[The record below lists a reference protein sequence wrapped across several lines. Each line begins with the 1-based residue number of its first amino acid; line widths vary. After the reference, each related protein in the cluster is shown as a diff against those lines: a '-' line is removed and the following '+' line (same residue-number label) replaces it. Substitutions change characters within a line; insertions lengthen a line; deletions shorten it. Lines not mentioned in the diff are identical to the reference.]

1 MYDVIVIGAG
11 PAGMMASITS
21 AANNNKVLL
30 IEKNA
35 SVGKKLALTGGT
47 RCNLTN
53 LKSINDF
60 IKEIPVNNKMLYS
73 TLNKFGPQDI
83 YDYFNKLGVS
93 LKVEDNDRVFP
104 VDNKA
109 TTVIEAL
116 YQELI
121 KYKVDI
127 NFNETVKEINNNNDY
142 KIVVTD
148 KDSYKTNK
156 IIITTGGCS
165 YPQTGSTGDGY
176 KLAKMLNQEVTKL
189 YPAETFLITKE
200 SIPLAGLTLDD
211 VLISLNKKQVNGS
224 LLFTHIG
231 LSGPAIFKISEEVY
245 KQLQDNKYVSIN
257 IDLIPNY
264 TLEELLIYLNEYDQ
278 KKEIISFVREYL
290 PKRLADYITNDMG
303 TNAKIGTISKIK
315 KQLLIENIKNF
326 KIDIKATGT
335 IEQSFVTGG
344 GIDIKNINPKT
355 MESTIN
361 KGIYFA
367 GEILDIHGH
376 TGGYNITI
384 ALSTGYVAGMNK
396 EDL

>member
-224 LLFTHIG
+224 LLFTHVG